1 MAKAVNEEWA
11 PGCHTRVVAKIVDG
25 SGDCDPVGSIAQSP
39 WYAPSRCALWNRAF
53 LRTFL
58 KGENGV

>member
-25 SGDCDPVGSIAQSP
+25 SGDCDPVRPA
-39 WYAPSRCALWNRAF
+39 A
-53 LRTFL
+53 
-58 KGENGV
+58 